1 MPLCPARH
9 HAPGPRL
16 QAGDPRDRRT
26 RRLAWR
32 SMTETRPPRRVNPAR
47 RSGKDRSAGTQVI
60 PGQRSMSPAPGRR
73 CHGQR
78 PLLGHTEAA
87 HLRKTPPHTG
97 RLQPSTTRSVDPRP
111 SRPERAWTGHGPSP
125 VTCGGYKE
133 VSMIRSMRGMTLA
146 VSEMCDRVQ
155 AGRVHKF
162 AKSESR
168 TPEPGTC
175 TWDRSFLTL
184 RRCLR
189 RDPMRSV
196 NELAELP
203 RA

>member
-1 MPLCPARH
+1 
-9 HAPGPRL
+9 
-16 QAGDPRDRRT
+16 
-26 RRLAWR
+26 
-32 SMTETRPPRRVNPAR
+32 
-47 RSGKDRSAGTQVI
+47 
-60 PGQRSMSPAPGRR
+60 
-73 CHGQR
+73 
-78 PLLGHTEAA
+78 
-87 HLRKTPPHTG
+87 
-97 RLQPSTTRSVDPRP
+97 
-111 SRPERAWTGHGPSP
+111 
-125 VTCGGYKE
+125 
-133 VSMIRSMRGMTLA
+133 MIRSMRGMTLA